1 MPFSRPAR
9 LPMALAAAA
18 LLSPLAV
25 LDAAA
30 KGCVAFDTSWNLYA
44 FGGSSDVN
52 LGQNSTW
59 SSPSAKTLSTN
70 GRPSW
75 TGNNTLCLLSQYNN
89 ALVVLNADSS
99 SSSDVYIYDFA
110 GDSWSTQT
118 TSSAPSN
125 LALASAILD
134 HDTNVIYALPGGDS
148 QSLYSLD
155 LSSVTKSANSTA
167 IPWLQQNSPGFSSYN
182 QPTMAEASNHIL
194 FFGAPSV
201 AAGSAPIYV
210 IHYAYEQPD
219 AQSFS
224 TVNGASSN
232 FPDSTGLTTGIP
244 YASNQAGDQVVFV
257 PSDFS
262 ATYVV
267 THWTSPSTAG
277 QTSDAPAGINT
288 YINTTQTLPAP
299 SSKDTSSSFASSDT
313 SLVQLDGSGAL
324 YYLEGAYGN
333 GWQVSSSASW
343 QKMSYTLAGLSGGSS
358 GSSSSSASSGASS
371 SSSAAT
377 GSQASM
383 TSGSMTGSGSSTAS
397 AAGSSSTNSKSA
409 AVAGVSAQVGF
420 AMMCVTVAAGL
431 GALAL

>member
-1 MPFSRPAR
+1 MPFTRSR
-9 LPMALAAAA
+9 LPAALGLAA

-25 LDAAA
+25 LDASA

-52 LGQNSTW
+52 LGQNTTW
-59 SSPSAKTLSTN
+59 AQPQVKTLSTS
-70 GRPSW
+70 GRPTW

-99 SSSDVYIYDFA
+99 SASNVYIYDFA
-110 GDSWSTQT
+110 GDAWSTQT
-118 TSSAPSN
+118 TSSAPSG
-125 LALASAILD
+125 LASASAILD
-134 HDTNVIYALPGGDS
+134 HDTNVVYALPSGDA

-155 LSSVTKSANSTA
+155 LSSVTKSANATA
-167 IPWLQQNSPGFSSYN
+167 IPWLQQNSPGFAAYN

-194 FFGAPSV
+194 FFGASSV

-219 AQSFS
+219 AQAFATAS
-224 TVNGASSN
+224 GAASN
-232 FPDSTGLTTGIP
+232 FPDTAGLTTGIP

-257 PSDFS
+257 PNDFS

-267 THWTSPSTAG
+267 THWTSPSTVG

-324 YYLEGAYGN
+324 YYLTGAYGN
-333 GWQVSSSASW
+333 GWQVSSSAQW
-343 QKMSYTLAGLSGGSS
+343 AKMSYTLAGMSGGSS
-358 GSSSSSASSGASS
+358 SSSGGSSSSSSAS
-371 SSSAAT
+371 AT
-377 GSQASM
+377 GSQAAMSGSA
-383 TSGSMTGSGSSTAS
+383 TSGSGSATNSASAAATSGSS
-397 AAGSSSTNSKSA
+397 SKSA
-409 AVAGVSAQVGF
+409 AVAGVPAVQFGLALLGV
-420 AMMCVTVAAGL
+420 AVAAGW
-431 GALAL
+431 GALVI